1 MYLISP
7 FLLVASQEIPENG
20 GISDQQFYCGPVGA
34 AFDYNE
40 FILPYVGVAIMF
52 FSVVYSRYG
61 AAAALLFLPFDY
73 IRRVALKPDLP
84 SITYPARFKEHISFF
99 ADKSVYSP
107 LGVVFFLFILF
118 ISILS
123 LGTSADSA
131 VALGVTGHRRDS
143 ELNADERTK
152 KSSSCLPS
160 CCGTRGSTF
169 ACLQTKL
176 DTF

>member
-61 AAAALLFLPFDY
+61 AAALLFLPFDY

-84 SITYPARFKEHISFF
+84 SITYPARFKQHISFF

-107 LGVVFFLFILF
+107 LGVVFSFHLVYF
-118 ISILS
+118 
-123 LGTSADSA
+123 DSQLRH
-131 VALGVTGHRRDS
+131 VS
-143 ELNADERTK
+143 
-152 KSSSCLPS
+152 
-160 CCGTRGSTF
+160 
-169 ACLQTKL
+169 
-176 DTF
+176 